1 MIHSI
6 DFLQN
11 AVGIFDGLTKS
22 EKIIA
27 EILPFLGM
35 GVVLSGLSI
44 LALVLTQFERL
55 GEMKGHGGHGHVKPP
70 EKKKT
75 EEPKAE
81 KQTPSP
87 AGDDA
92 DMEHYAAVIGLSL
105 YLAESSDKIALTE
118 VKQFYNQTPWTSTSM
133 FRQSTRFK
141 RWQSLKK

>member
-6 DFLQN
+6 NFLQN
-11 AVGIFDGLTKS
+11 AVGIFDGLSKS
-22 EKIIA
+22 EKVIA

-35 GVVLSGLSI
+35 GVVLTGLTI
-44 LALVLTQFERL
+44 LALILTQFKRL
-55 GEMKGHGGHGHVKPP
+55 GEGKGHGGSHGHAKQP
-70 EKKKT
+70 EKKKI

-81 KQTPSP
+81 KS
-87 AGDDA
+87 ASISSEEA
-92 DMEHYAAVIGLSL
+92 DIEQYAAVIGLSL

-118 VKQFYNQTPWTSTSM
+118 VKQFYNQTPWTATSM

>member
-6 DFLQN
+6 NFLQN
-11 AVGIFDGLTKS
+11 AAGLFDNLSKS
-22 EKIIA
+22 EKMIV
-27 EILPFLGM
+27 EVLPFLGL
-35 GVVLSGLSI
+35 GVVVCGLSV
-44 LALVLTQFERL
+44 LALILTQFKHL
-55 GEMKGHGGHGHVKPP
+55 GEGKGHGGHGHAKQP

-81 KQTPSP
+81 KP
-87 AGDDA
+87 ATVSSSEEA
-92 DMEHYAAVIGLSL
+92 DIEQYAAVIGLSL

-141 RWQSLKK
+141 RWQSIKK